1 MSIKNRWQW
10 GLLLGIGIILTPMPA
25 LANASTALVK
35 TTIFH
40 LFWGNLIIGYVEAGL
55 LVRWFRLPRL
65 KTTVTL
71 ILANYISTW
80 GGIFVVVY
88 ALSLANHIS
97 DLVRILV
104 VGYTLP
110 GVFFLTLENI
120 HIWSWII
127 AIFLFP
133 ATLLIEYPFFR
144 FSLRKK
150 PNATAKTVKSLLVIH
165 AISHLLVAAWYMANS
180 QTSMLT
186 QLERVPADTLN
197 LPGQYQLY
205 FKSPDGSQAMQSDL
219 TGSNI
224 KSISSADFQ
233 TQLLT
238 VPKEPESENRRLQ
251 RIGYDFHQPIL
262 KLAEDSDWDFY
273 IRNLKGRGIA
283 GLRDRN
289 AEQFE
294 FEFTLEIPFARWG
307 ISHATHLPGD
317 FVVFQL
323 GQDQI
328 CILHP
333 GDRVI
338 ALVTRGIEPIVVA
351 TGVDPHNINEPV
363 RITP

>member
-1 MSIKNRWQW
+1 MANYVSAWVGI
-10 GLLLGIGIILTPMPA
+10 LVVAYTLG
-25 LANASTALVK
+25 
-35 TTIFH
+35 
-40 LFWGNLIIGYVEAGL
+40 
-55 LVRWFRLPRL
+55 R
-65 KTTVTL
+65 
-71 ILANYISTW
+71 ANYI
-80 GGIFVVVY
+80 
-88 ALSLANHIS
+88 LN
-97 DLVRILV
+97 LVRMLF

-110 GVFFLTLENI
+110 GIFFLTLENI
-120 HIWSWII
+120 HVWSWIL
-127 AIFLFP
+127 AVFLFVV
-133 ATLLIEYPFFR
+133 TLFIEYPFFR

-165 AISHLLVAAWYMANS
+165 GISNLLVAALYMANS

-205 FKSPDGSQAMQSDL
+205 FKSPDGSQAMQSNL

-238 VPKEPESENRRLQ
+238 VPKEPESEDRRL
-251 RIGYDFHQPIL
+251 RGRGHNFDQPIL

-273 IRNLKGRGIA
+273 IRRLRGQGIA

-289 AEQFE
+289 ADEFE
-294 FEFTLEIPFARWG
+294 FEFTLETPFAPWEV
-307 ISHATHLPGD
+307 SHATHLPGD

-351 TGVDPHNINEPV
+351 ADPHINEPV